1 MGRNS
6 VATGSDMIRLR
17 KKSLPP
23 GSRVVW
29 NGEGPQQGPKAEGTV
44 RKVFTHRLER
54 TMKGSTVTHD
64 ACRRNPAYLI
74 EQDDGDTLLKNHSD
88 LKRVA

>member
-1 MGRNS
+1 
-6 VATGSDMIRLR
+6 MIRHK

-29 NGEGPQQGPKAEGTV
+29 NGEGPKTEGV
-44 RKVFTHRLER
+44 IRKVFTHRLER
-54 TMKGSTVTHD
+54 TMKGSIVTHD
-64 ACRRNPAYLI
+64 ACRQNPAYLI